1 MTIGGKV
8 AKILNGRELIINRGS
23 EAGVEP
29 EMKFKVLEERVEI
42 TDPDTGNNLGT
53 LEREKIRIRITE
65 VQPKF
70 AIGRTYETYQTS
82 AGIFDSSV
90 FSTLTLPRRVTKVR
104 TLKTQGD
111 PIANSDENVA
121 TVSTGDPV
129 LQIEGE
135 SDSVTVED

>member
-1 MTIGGKV
+1 MAVDGKV
-8 AKILNGRELIINRGS
+8 AKILNARELIINRGS

-29 EMKFKVLEERVEI
+29 DMKFKVLEERVEI
-42 TDPDTGNNLGT
+42 RDPDTGNNLGT

-82 AGIFDSSV
+82 TGIFDSSV
-90 FSTLTLPRRVTKVR
+90 FSTLTLPSRVTKVR

-111 PIANSDENVA
+111 PIVNSDENVA

-129 LQIEGE
+129 VQIEGE
-135 SDSVTVED
+135 PNSTNGEN